1 MTWLDCGRCSLAVAM
16 LSFLTASCFRP
27 LPERTLEGPLPRAEL
42 GLRST
47 SYKVTEVA
55 GRGQYTWERP
65 TLPTTLPEIS

>member
-55 GRGQYTWERP
+55 ETWAIHLGETYFANYP
-65 TLPTTLPEIS
+65 P